1 MEVHFDYIT
10 ACHIHAHC
18 GLAQLLSADAP
29 VPTISLFDPNKAPTI
44 KHVARYGG
52 GLMLLVT
59 IACFVTIF
67 VQATMLIAIVLA
79 SGSLIMMAIALILVS
94 FMQIS

>member
-1 MEVHFDYIT
+1 MIT
-10 ACHIHAHC
+10 
-18 GLAQLLSADAP
+18 LLLVLYTLIAGWLSYYLLTHQSRP
-29 VPTISLFDPNKAPTI
+29 FLFFDPNKAPTI

-52 GLMLLVT
+52 SLMLLVT
-59 IACFVTIF
+59 LACLAAIF
-67 VQATMLIAIVLA
+67 AQTTMLIAIVLP

>member
-1 MEVHFDYIT
+1 MIT
-10 ACHIHAHC
+10 
-18 GLAQLLSADAP
+18 LLLVIYTLIAGWLSYYLLMHQSRP
-29 VPTISLFDPNKAPTI
+29 FLFFDPNKAPTI

>member
-1 MEVHFDYIT
+1 MIT
-10 ACHIHAHC
+10 
-18 GLAQLLSADAP
+18 LLLVIYTLIAGWLSYYLLTHQSRP
-29 VPTISLFDPNKAPTI
+29 FLFFDPNKAPTI

-52 GLMLLVT
+52 VMLLVT

>member
-1 MEVHFDYIT
+1 MIT
-10 ACHIHAHC
+10 
-18 GLAQLLSADAP
+18 LLLVIYTLIAGWLSYYLLTHQSRP
-29 VPTISLFDPNKAPTI
+29 FLFFDPNKAPTI

-59 IACFVTIF
+59 IACCFVTIF

>member
-1 MEVHFDYIT
+1 
-10 ACHIHAHC
+10 
-18 GLAQLLSADAP
+18 
-29 VPTISLFDPNKAPTI
+29 
-44 KHVARYGG
+44 
-52 GLMLLVT
+52 MLLVT